1 MVQQKNTSKN
11 KGSKKS
17 TTTTGHSTRSR
28 ASDEQRPES
37 DNNSKAEQPP
47 GKEDIPKLTF
57 EDARENL
64 TNLLDEISQKAN
76 EIEEKVRKQLSEGEV
91 SLKDEIARTEEKIRE
106 NPLLAV
112 GVAAAAGLVL
122 GLLLNRNR

>member
-1 MVQQKNTSKN
+1 MAQKKNASKN
-11 KGSKKS
+11 GGPKSS
-17 TTTTGHSTRSR
+17 TTTTENSTRSR
-28 ASDEQRPES
+28 TADEERPES
-37 DNNSKAEQPP
+37 GKASAAEHAS
-47 GKEDIPKLTF
+47 GEGEIPKSTF
-57 EDARENL
+57 EDARESL
-64 TNLLDEISQKAN
+64 TNILDEISQKAN

>member
-1 MVQQKNTSKN
+1 MAQKKNASKN
-11 KGSKKS
+11 GSPKS
-17 TTTTGHSTRSR
+17 SRTTTENSTRSR
-28 ASDEQRPES
+28 TADEERPES
-37 DNNSKAEQPP
+37 GKASAAEQAS
-47 GKEDIPKLTF
+47 GEGEIPKSTF

-64 TNLLDEISQKAN
+64 TNILDEISQKAN